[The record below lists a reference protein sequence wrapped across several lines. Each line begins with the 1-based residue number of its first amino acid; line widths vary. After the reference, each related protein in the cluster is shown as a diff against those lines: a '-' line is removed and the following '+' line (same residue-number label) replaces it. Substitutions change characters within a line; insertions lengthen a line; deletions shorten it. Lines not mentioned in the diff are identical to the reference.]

1 MNDTAIALALQ
12 EELYQQD
19 HQTDRHKHS
28 SSNVGFDDAVTA
40 SDHQLACLLQEEFD
54 DEMAHNIHQQQQRHH
69 QTPTPIAAQYTNDTP
84 SNNLGVTSG
93 QPVYIPPPVP
103 PNQSFNES
111 TASNEELSYE
121 VLSELEDVAQGLT
134 NAEISRYTRLHVYA
148 TGSSSNTE
156 DTSCVICC
164 DMFVDGQQ
172 LRCLPCF
179 HSFHRYCIDKWLYNK
194 RTCPICLK
202 NVN

>member
-19 HQTDRHKHS
+19 HQTNRHEHS
-28 SSNVGFDDAVTA
+28 SSNVLSLVGFDEAVTA

-54 DEMAHNIHQQQQRHH
+54 DEMAHDIHQQQQHHH

-121 VLSELEDVAQGLT
+121 VRPFLHACSMQSSLLFHPGPLG
-134 NAEISRYTRLHVYA
+134 IRRCCSRPHQ
-148 TGSSSNTE
+148 
-156 DTSCVICC
+156 C
-164 DMFVDGQQ
+164 
-172 LRCLPCF
+172 
-179 HSFHRYCIDKWLYNK
+179 
-194 RTCPICLK
+194 
-202 NVN
+202 